1 MSRVKDP
8 QITLVGWIKAVGDP
22 AKGREMIIVSVPP
35 KITQAEAGSPVLT
48 ERTLLVNLPDEDQ
61 LELARHPLLDE
72 GGRPIFTEIRCYL
85 KLRVFDGLPPVV
97 MNDVSGNRNRD
108 PQEVLI
114 GTVQPT
120 KDGRHMIIVIDFP
133 AENLFPSQ
141 GFLAT
146 TLIVNVPSRDS
157 EDEVVD
163 CYLKYRVVDAD
174 DRRAHLPAARHNH
187 STV

>member
-8 QITLVGWIKAVGDP
+8 QITLAGLIRAVGEP
-22 AKGREMIIVSVPP
+22 SKNRKMVVVSVPP
-35 KITQAEAGSPVLT
+35 QVTPDGTLV

-61 LELARHPLLDE
+61 LALARNPAIDD
-72 GGRPIFTEIRCYL
+72 GGRPIAVTIRCYL
-85 KLRVFDGLPPVV
+85 KLRVFDGKPVV
-97 MNDVSGNRNRD
+97 NDSNNRHHD

-114 GTVQPT
+114 GTLKPIENSDHTV
-120 KDGRHMIIVIDFP
+120 IVIDFP
-133 AENLFPSQ
+133 AENLFPAE

-146 TLIVNVPSRDS
+146 TLIVNVPSKNG

-163 CYLKYRVVDAD
+163 CYLKYRIVDAT
-174 DRRAHLPAARHNH
+174 DRRAHLPAPRLH